1 MNSPSPH
8 NCNTGFRKK
17 RLWFKEII
25 MARENNNQIGGT
37 HYAKCEI
44 EPVEYIHANGLDFNE
59 GSIVKYITR
68 HRRKNGAEDIKKIK
82 DFCDIILELDYGIKR
97 DSPKTIKA
105 EEVKVDDLVVSPYI
119 SKEELAK
126 RGLTSR
132 EARDLAINSI

>member
-1 MNSPSPH
+1 
-8 NCNTGFRKK
+8 
-17 RLWFKEII
+17 